1 MKYRLKRIT
10 ILFLIIINV
19 ATFSTVRAMSEET
32 EKSEK
37 EATEK
42 FRQAKKFIYG
52 KEWKKAAAGFE
63 TVAKTFP
70 GSEYADDSLYW
81 LAYSLDKMGRDIE
94 NAQENLEIR
103 KEALKHLAELMTRY
117 PSSKWF
123 DDAERLTI
131 EIAGELAA
139 KGLKGFEK
147 LVLNGVK
154 DNREAEIKIVALL
167 QLFDMDREKAFD
179 MAEKIIR
186 ANKNKKLREKAIFA
200 LGQQQDPRAVSI
212 LVEVAEKDADKKI
225 RENAVFWLGQI
236 GTPESFKQL
245 LKLYH
250 KTTDI
255 ELKKRLLFS
264 LSRSDNKDTVKELIR
279 IYKKETNT
287 ELKKQII
294 FELGNSDSKEA
305 RDFILEILE

>member
-1 MKYRLKRIT
+1 MKHRLKIIT
-10 ILFLIIINV
+10 ILFIMILNV
-19 ATFSTVRAMSEET
+19 TTFSTVRAMSEET
-32 EKSEK
+32 GKSEK
-37 EATEK
+37 EAIEK
-42 FRQAKKFIYG
+42 FRQAKKFIYD

-63 TVAKTFP
+63 SVVKTFP
-70 GSEYADDSLYW
+70 GSEYTDDSLYW

-154 DNREAEIKIVALL
+154 DNREAEIKIVALM

-186 ANKNKKLREKAIFA
+186 TNKNKKLKEKAIFA

-212 LVEVAEKDADKKI
+212 LVEAAEKDPDKKI

-236 GTPESFKQL
+236 GTQESFKQL
-245 LKLYH
+245 IRLYH
-250 KTTDI
+250 GAADI

-264 LSRSDNKDTVKELIR
+264 LSQSGRKDAVKELIR

-294 FELGNSDSKEA
+294 FWLGNSGSKEA
-305 RDFILEILE
+305 KEFILEILE

>member
-1 MKYRLKRIT
+1 
-10 ILFLIIINV
+10 
-19 ATFSTVRAMSEET
+19 MSEET

-37 EATEK
+37 EAVEK
-42 FRQAKKFIYG
+42 FRRAKKFIYD
-52 KEWKKAAAGFE
+52 KEWEKAAAGFE
-63 TVAKTFP
+63 AVVKTFS

-123 DDAERLTI
+123 DDARRLTV

-147 LVLNGVK
+147 FVLNGVK
-154 DNREAEIKIVALL
+154 DDQGAEIKIVALL
-167 QLFDMDREKAFD
+167 QLFDMDKEKAFAV
-179 MAEKIIR
+179 AEKIIR
-186 ANKNKKLREKAIFA
+186 TNKNLKLREKAIFA
-200 LGQQQDPRAVSI
+200 VGQQQDPRAVSI
-212 LVEVAEKDADKKI
+212 LVNVAEKDPDKKI

-245 LKLYH
+245 IRLYH
-250 KTTDI
+250 GAADI

-264 LSRSDNKDTVKELIR
+264 LSQSDHKDAVKELIR

-305 RDFILEILE
+305 REFILEILE